1 MNAEALRLVV
11 MTDDLVPSYQAALER
26 GWSPVTTADKSR
38 EMLAQLLEN
47 REVHLLPFRDEVNIG
62 EDRPHLSRVV
72 RWLWDGEF
80 CGYIQVRYRPG
91 TDEVSDRVLGHL
103 GYSVVPWRHN
113 RGYATQ
119 ALTMMLPEARRVG
132 LTKLYAVCKPDNVA
146 SHRVLEKVG
155 AVMTEERIFPD
166 YNPEPR
172 RRYVLAL

>member
-1 MNAEALRLVV
+1 
-11 MTDDLVPSYQAALER
+11 
-26 GWSPVTTADKSR
+26 
-38 EMLAQLLEN
+38 
-47 REVHLLPFRDEVNIG
+47 
-62 EDRPHLSRVV
+62 
-72 RWLWDGEF
+72 
-80 CGYIQVRYRPG
+80 
-91 TDEVSDRVLGHL
+91 VSEKTLGHL